1 MILSI
6 VHARLLHFYPPKLLP
21 LTLNCYY
28 PKAPTDDFRGL
39 CPPAIYLD
47 TPGLAS
53 DVSCTGEISPRHAGG
68 NDGFSHLYSRFVL
81 EGHIIRPVTIEIGAP
96 VCKFCTT
103 LSLTTHVSPSNT
115 VSWLVTQKRTFELTR
130 TWMAKRVTHR
140 RHTSAA
146 NIKRKRVTNYEE
158 IQCSNSKSSSEDNI
172 HTMWTD
178 ESKNFGLRVKIE
190 GRTILINEAEFMPRN
205 RRLEPPANYN
215 IHIQGV

>member
-21 LTLNCYY
+21 LTLNCCC
-28 PKAPTDDFRGL
+28 PQDDFRGL
-39 CPPAIYLD
+39 CPPATYLD

-53 DVSCTGEISPRHAGG
+53 DVSCTGEINPIHSAR

-81 EGHIIRPVTIEIGAP
+81 EGHIIRPVTIELGEP

-103 LSLTTHVSPSNT
+103 LSLLTHVSPSNT

-130 TWMAKRVTHR
+130 AWMAKRVTR
-140 RHTSAA
+140 RRRTAA
-146 NIKRKRVTNYEE
+146 ADTKSKRGANDE

-190 GRTILINEAEFMPRN
+190 GRTSLLNEAEFMPQN
-205 RRLEPPANYN
+205 LRLEPPASYR